1 MTIDLNQL
9 LGTIISAAA
18 GALGAYVAIR
28 TDLAD
33 LKARMINV
41 EDSAKNSHS
50 RIDMILNKD

>member
-18 GALGAYVAIR
+18 GALGAYIAIR

-33 LKARMINV
+33 LKARMTNV
-41 EDSAKNSHS
+41 EQSTQTSHS
-50 RIDMILNKD
+50 RIDKILHRE